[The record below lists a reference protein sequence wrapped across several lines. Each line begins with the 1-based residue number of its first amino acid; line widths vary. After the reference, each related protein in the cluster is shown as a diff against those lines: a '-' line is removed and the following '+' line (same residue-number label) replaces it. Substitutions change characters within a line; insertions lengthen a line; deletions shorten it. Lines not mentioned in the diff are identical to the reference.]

1 MNACVTMKLQDL
13 FNKVHNHYIMGYI
26 SDGEF
31 WCVHE
36 TASLEKAQEMLQ
48 QHRQIFSHK
57 KQEYLIIK
65 KIISYEQLK
74 D

>member
-1 MNACVTMKLQDL
+1 
-13 FNKVHNHYIMGYI
+13 MGYI

-65 KIISYEQLK
+65 KIINYEQLK